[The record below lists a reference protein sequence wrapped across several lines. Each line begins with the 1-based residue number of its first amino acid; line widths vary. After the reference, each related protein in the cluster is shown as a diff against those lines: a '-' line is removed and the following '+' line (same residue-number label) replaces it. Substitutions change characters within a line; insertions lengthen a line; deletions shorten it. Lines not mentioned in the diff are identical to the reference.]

1 MMTMTNLFVLVTI
14 IIIGIIGG
22 CIENEKNPGVEAKV
36 ISLNRTVEELVY
48 VNPPFVISGNVSY
61 YDVLVGNET
70 ITIKSEKELSIN
82 STIKVN
88 IQNIVST

>member
-1 MMTMTNLFVLVTI
+1 MGTMTNLFVLVTI
-14 IIIGIIGG
+14 IMIGIISG
-22 CIENEKNPGVEAKV
+22 CIENEQNIDVEAKV

-61 YDVLVGNET
+61 YDVLVGNDT

-82 STIKVN
+82 STIKIK
-88 IQNIVST
+88 IQKTA